1 MTWGDDGQWLAQ
13 PGSVRWSWLRIPVAP
28 KVIGSDRICK
38 YLSIKLNPMCVHVL
52 FRFVLIKLSHCNKQ
66 QQQQQQ
72 QQQNNNNNNNNLVV
86 SSNLMPML

>member
-1 MTWGDDGQWLAQ
+1 
-13 PGSVRWSWLRIPVAP
+13 
-28 KVIGSDRICK
+28 
-38 YLSIKLNPMCVHVL
+38 MCVHVL

-86 SSNLMPML
+86 SSNLMPMLW